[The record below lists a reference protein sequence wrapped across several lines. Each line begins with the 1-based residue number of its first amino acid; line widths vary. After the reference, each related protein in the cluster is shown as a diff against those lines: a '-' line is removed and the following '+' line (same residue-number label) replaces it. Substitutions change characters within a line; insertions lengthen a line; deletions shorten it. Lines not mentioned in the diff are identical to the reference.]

1 MAAAGLLLL
10 LHLLSNSIFLASG
23 SKDCHADDKTAL
35 LAIKAA
41 FSPSYLDMSW
51 LSDAAPC
58 CDWYGIECEH
68 DIDIDRSWGRVT
80 SLAFLRDANLTGA
93 VPGDAIAGLTHLQEL
108 LFFKVPGVSGP
119 IPDSLAKLSG
129 LTSLT
134 ISRTGVSGAIP
145 SFVGSFT
152 KLQELRLSFNSLTG
166 AIPASLA
173 APPQLIVIDLSR
185 NRLTGSIPPLLFSK
199 FVPSTYES
207 GVYLTL
213 SHNNLSGSIP
223 AQFAA
228 VSFLGFDVSRN
239 QLTGDASPVLSG
251 RGRPV
256 VTVNLARN
264 RLSFNMSGV
273 EFPDKV
279 NDVDLSHNAIYGG
292 IPARVGNLTDLQQFN
307 VSYNRLCGELPAG
320 LSRFDVYNFQHNKCL
335 CGAPLAAACATASS
349 RH

>member
-1 MAAAGLLLL
+1 MAAAALLLL
-10 LHLLSNSIFLASG
+10 LLMSASILLLASG
-23 SKDCHADDKTAL
+23 SKDCHADDKAAL
-35 LAIKAA
+35 LAIKKA
-41 FSPSYLDMSW
+41 FSPSYLDEGW
-51 LSDAAPC
+51 VSDQAPC
-58 CDWYGIECEH
+58 CDWYGVECEH
-68 DIDIDRSWGRVT
+68 DIDFDRSWGRVT
-80 SLAFLRDANLTGA
+80 SLAFLRDTNLTGP
-93 VPGDAIAGLTHLQEL
+93 VPGDAIASLTHLQGL
-108 LFFKVPGVSGP
+108 TFFKVPGVSGP

-145 SFVGSFT
+145 SFIGSSFT
-152 KLQELRLSFNSLTG
+152 KLQELDLSFNALTG

-173 APPQLIVIDLSR
+173 KPPRLLVIDLSR
-185 NRLTGSIPPLLFSK
+185 NRLTGSIPPLLFSRY
-199 FVPSTYES
+199 VPTADEA

-213 SHNNLSGSIP
+213 SHNNLSGTIP

-256 VTVNLARN
+256 VTVNLSRN

-292 IPARVGNLTDLQQFN
+292 IPARVGSLTDLQQFN

-335 CGAPLAAACATASS
+335 CGAPLAACAS
-349 RH
+349 RRH